1 MFAEIIP
8 EYLVIC
14 EEVYFE
20 DLLLP
25 YENDRP
31 LDVLEVIMDR
41 PPSDECVLIGRND
54 VFHLSLLKYA
64 THTWNILEDCENHKN

>member
-25 YENDRP
+25 LLQIGAQGY
-31 LDVLEVIMDR
+31 LDYTIK
-41 PPSDECVLIGRND
+41 I
-54 VFHLSLLKYA
+54 
-64 THTWNILEDCENHKN
+64 